1 MVGINNIISK
11 SVCFER
17 TRVER
22 NRLVSGKPYGCGTV
36 FTVRSRI
43 GKRIE
48 VKRAN
53 RTILACAQ
61 TDANFHFMSGRACD
75 LRFFSRIIDFC
86 GSARFHRNESGVHF
100 ANSRLLCA
108 ETAANTRFFNTY
120 TALGNTERTG
130 KNTARVEYDLRRS
143 NNVQSSVTIKLRISN
158 KWFHHC
164 LIEGFRMIS
173 SFKYDVTF
181 FHNTVHVAVG
191 GNLACDEISL
201 GIAADLAG
209 WEPILLGMNE
219 NGIVLCRMEIQNR
232 FQNII
237 FYFNKLHCLERR
249 FFVFSRNDCNGIACK
264 TNVTVKDQSVI
275 GRRLGKGLSRNSE
288 SCLGN
293 IFPSV
298 DIYDTGNF
306 FCDFGFNFCHNCIR
320 MRAAEN
326 FYDKSICRRYVIY
339 IYGLAE
345 QKLRSIF
352 FTEGFSNRSVFSF
365 VHFTPPFF
373 LLSRYLRIPR
383 S

>member
-1 MVGINNIISK
+1 M
-11 SVCFER
+11 
-17 TRVER
+17 
-22 NRLVSGKPYGCGTV
+22 SGKTYRCGAV
-36 FTVRSRI
+36 FTVCSRI

-48 VKRAN
+48 VKC
-53 RTILACAQ
+53 TDGSVLACAQ
-61 TDANFHFMSGRACD
+61 TDTNFHFMSGRACD

-86 GSARFHRNESGVHF
+86 RSARFHRNKSGIHF

-108 ETAANTRFFNTY
+108 KSAADSRFFNTN

-130 KNTARVEYDLRRS
+130 KNAAGVKYDLRRS
-143 NNVQSSVTIKLRISN
+143 NNVQSSITIKFRVCN
-158 KWFHHC
+158 KRFHHR
-164 LIEGFRMIS
+164 LIKGFRMIS
-173 SFKYDVTF
+173 SFKYDITA
-181 FHNTVHVAVG
+181 FHNAVYVTVR
-191 GNLACDEISL
+191 GNLACHKISL
-201 GIAADLAG
+201 CISAYLARG
-209 WEPILLGMNE
+209 EPILLRMNE
-219 NGIVLCRMEIQNR
+219 NGVILCRTEIQNR

-306 FCDFGFNFCHNCIR
+306 FCDFGINFCHNCIR

-326 FYDKSICRRYVIY
+326 FYDKSICRRYVVY